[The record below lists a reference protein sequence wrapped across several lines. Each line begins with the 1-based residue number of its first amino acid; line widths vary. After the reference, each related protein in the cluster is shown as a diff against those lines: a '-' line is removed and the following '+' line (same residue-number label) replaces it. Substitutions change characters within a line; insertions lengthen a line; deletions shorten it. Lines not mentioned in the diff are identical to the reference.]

1 MTKRI
6 PKNVKKTRGWTH
18 RLGAQGAR
26 MDLRSGRANAPTSF
40 KETARRMGISPDTY
54 YRIRYVNEHGSD
66 EVKAQLKRKEI
77 SVNKAYLLTRP
88 EAATRSKLSRGSYKT
103 ERKDKKARLTIYTK
117 AQNVALIERALERL
131 GINKVSTKTEEER

>member
-1 MTKRI
+1 
-6 PKNVKKTRGWTH
+6 
-18 RLGAQGAR
+18 
-26 MDLRSGRANAPTSF
+26 
-40 KETARRMGISPDTY
+40 MGISPDTY

-117 AQNVALIERALERL
+117 AQNVTLIERALERL

>member
-1 MTKRI
+1 MAKRI
-6 PKNVKKTRGWTH
+6 PKNVKKTRGWTN

-26 MDLRSGRANAPTSF
+26 MDLPSSRSLAPDTF

-54 YRIRYVNEHGSD
+54 YRIRYVNEHGTE

-88 EAATRSKLSRGSYKT
+88 EAATRSKLSRGFYKT

-117 AQNVALIERALERL
+117 AQNLALIERALERL